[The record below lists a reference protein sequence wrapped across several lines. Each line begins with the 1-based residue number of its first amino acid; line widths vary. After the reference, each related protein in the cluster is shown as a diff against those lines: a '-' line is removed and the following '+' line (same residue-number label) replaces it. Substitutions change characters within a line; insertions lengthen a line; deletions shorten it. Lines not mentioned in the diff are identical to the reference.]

1 MPLASASWELAALAY
16 LAGARP
22 ALPALALAL
31 LYCAAAISS
40 SGWERYRW
48 PDCCLLFSGELLKP
62 RRGDGGLRGEPRA
75 KGRDGEDGR
84 ASRVDGCVGV
94 CRSLQKGWEF
104 VAVRPLRLRLPFG
117 AA

>member
-1 MPLASASWELAALAY
+1 MNS
-16 LAGARP
+16 
-22 ALPALALAL
+22 
-31 LYCAAAISS
+31 AAAISLC
-40 SGWERYRW
+40 ERYRRH
-48 PDCCLLFSGELLKP
+48 DCCLLFSEELLKP
-62 RRGDGGLRGEPRA
+62 RRDDGGLRGEPRA